1 MYRDTFMRRALW
13 TTAVFNVGGAL
24 LFAFPETL
32 GRLAGLPS
40 PVPGVYSTLLASF
53 VLLFGGMYAW
63 LARQPRIDRPM
74 VVLAA
79 IGKTSVFV
87 IAGAFWLTGELP
99 GLTVVAA
106 AGDLTFAGIFVWWL
120 LGDA

>member
-1 MYRDTFMRRALW
+1 MRRALW
-13 TTAVFNVGGAL
+13 TTAAFNLGGAL

-32 GRLAGLPS
+32 GRMAGFPS

-74 VVLAA
+74 VVLGA
-79 IGKTSVFV
+79 IGKTSAFV
-87 IAGAFWLTGELP
+87 IAFTFWMTGDLP
-99 GLTVVAA
+99 ALTVATA